1 MESVDVIAN
10 PSEPVRRRRALHV
23 VGIVVSGIVR
33 LGIVGAALAVPAY
46 VLWQQREV
54 LAHSFLP
61 KSAPSVPV
69 EVGAATV
76 LLGRPSGEAPR
87 PRPIVEPPRGSPA
100 QLHDES
106 TAEEDDSANV
116 DVREAAFPVAD
127 PTLVPGDF
135 EVVVAK
141 GLTLGEISATYY
153 GTSKPRHVQALAAYN
168 GLSDANKLRLGQK
181 LRVPHISKL
190 GLD

>member
-1 MESVDVIAN
+1 MTAEPRA
-10 PSEPVRRRRALHV
+10 PVRRRRALHV
-23 VGIVVSGIVR
+23 VGVVVSGIVR
-33 LGIVGAALAVPAY
+33 LGIVGAALAVPAH
-46 VLWQQREV
+46 VLWQQREL

-61 KSAPSVPV
+61 QAEASAPI

-76 LLGRPSGEAPR
+76 LLGRPSGVAPR
-87 PRPIVEPPRGSPA
+87 PRPVVEPQRDARGPGRDTAS
-100 QLHDES
+100 DERG
-106 TAEEDDSANV
+106 DDGTNV

-181 LRVPHISKL
+181 LRVPHVSKL
-190 GLD
+190 GLE

>member
-1 MESVDVIAN
+1 VDVIAN

-33 LGIVGAALAVPAY
+33 LGIVGAALAVPAL
-46 VLWQQREV
+46 VLWQQREL

-61 KSAPSVPV
+61 QDVATAPI

-87 PRPIVEPPRGSPA
+87 PRPIAVERRESPSA
-100 QLHDES
+100 ARNAATDE
-106 TAEEDDSANV
+106 EGDDANV

-190 GLD
+190 GLE